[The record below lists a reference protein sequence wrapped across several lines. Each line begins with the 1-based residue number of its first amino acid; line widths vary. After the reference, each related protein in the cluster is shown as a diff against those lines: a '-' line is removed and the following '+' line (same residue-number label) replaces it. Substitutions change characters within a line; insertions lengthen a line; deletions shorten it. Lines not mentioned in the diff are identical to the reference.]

1 MTTTSRT
8 ADVTED
14 SASSPLARGTQALT
28 ALVHI
33 KPGRREQLR
42 QVLATVGER
51 IASGQPGPL
60 DEIGTVHFARWV
72 ILPDYGEEGGLLFT
86 TNYDPPW
93 DRYIQDF
100 AEKAPDSFQLIY
112 DNCVGWPEGGATD
125 IEAFKKYIR
134 DNSLP
139 SDVYYRAYP
148 MARVREVKSALR
160 LKQSFID
167 ALDEASR

>member
-1 MTTTSRT
+1 VTTTPQT
-8 ADVTED
+8 ADLSEDPAPVPSTE
-14 SASSPLARGTQALT
+14 GTQSFT

-33 KPGRREQLR
+33 KPGRREQLQ
-42 QVLATVGER
+42 QVLATVAARIAAGER
-51 IASGQPGPL
+51 GPL

-72 ILPDYGEEGGLLFT
+72 ILPDYGDEGGLLFASD
-86 TNYDPPW
+86 YDGTW
-93 DRYIQDF
+93 DEYIEDF
-100 AEKAPDSFQLIY
+100 AKKATESFQLIY

-134 DNSLP
+134 DNELA

-148 MARVREVKSALR
+148 MAKVREVKSALR

-167 ALDEASR
+167 TLDEASR

>member
-72 ILPDYGEEGGLLFT
+72 ILPDCGEEGALLFT
-86 TNYDPPW
+86 TNYDGPW
-93 DRYIQDF
+93 DRYIEAF
-100 AEKAPDSFQLIY
+100 AEMASESFQLIY

-125 IEAFKKYIR
+125 IEAFKEYIR

-148 MARVREVKSALR
+148 MATVREVKSALR